1 MRRFAFALALPL
13 LAGCATMTPMPSYVS
28 VTNAGDVS
36 GVVPAIA
43 GYVSTK
49 LPTSSRVLVEAPA
62 TGGWD
67 PVTPALIN
75 ELRSRGFA
83 VADAQHPGN
92 AHMIGYAVSPLDS
105 GVLVRI
111 QIDGADGASQFLA
124 RDTKG
129 ELQPGGPY
137 TVREASR

>member
-13 LAGCATMTPMPSYVS
+13 LAGCTTMTPMASYVS
-28 VTNAGDVS
+28 VTDAGDVT

-43 GYVSTK
+43 GFVSDK
-49 LPTSSRVLVEAPA
+49 LPASSRVQVEPPA

-67 PVTPALIN
+67 PVTPALIAD
-75 ELRSRGFA
+75 LHSRGFT
-83 VADAQHPGN
+83 VADAQHPGG
-92 AHMIGYAVSPLDS
+92 AHTISYTVSPLDT

-111 QIDGADGASQFLA
+111 SIDGTNDAGQFLSRTA
-124 RDTKG
+124 GK
-129 ELQPGGPY
+129 LQPGGPY

>member
-13 LAGCATMTPMPSYVS
+13 LAGCTTMTPMASYVS
-28 VTNAGDVS
+28 VTDAGDVT

-43 GYVSTK
+43 GFVSDK
-49 LPTSSRVLVEAPA
+49 LPSSSRVLVEPPSA
-62 TGGWD
+62 GGWD

-75 ELRSRGFA
+75 DLQSRGFA
-83 VADAQHPGN
+83 IADAQHPGG
-92 AHMIGYAVSPLDS
+92 AHTISFTVSPLDT

-111 QIDGADGASQFLA
+111 SIDGTDDASQFLA
-124 RDTKG
+124 RGTAGK
-129 ELQPGGPY
+129 LQPGGPY